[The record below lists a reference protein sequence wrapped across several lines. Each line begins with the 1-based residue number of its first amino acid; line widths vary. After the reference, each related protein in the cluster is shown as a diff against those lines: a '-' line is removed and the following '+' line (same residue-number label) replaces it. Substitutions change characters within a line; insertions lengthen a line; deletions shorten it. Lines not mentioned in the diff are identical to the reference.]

1 MSADG
6 SLHFRHEPI
15 ARDSAAFTRGEVA
28 EHLHPCARV
37 RRRSGVAAAMFC
49 QDGLAIDTAGIW
61 RFDRQSQCSGSSI

>member
-28 EHLHPCARV
+28 DICIHAR
-37 RRRSGVAAAMFC
+37 AC
-49 QDGLAIDTAGIW
+49 
-61 RFDRQSQCSGSSI
+61 GSAVGYCGGDVLSKTPRD